1 MSEERLKEIK
11 DSLDTPVWILTQ
23 RIFAKSYMEIHL
35 QQELELYNEVVRLR
49 EIIKEAIKD
58 VEENQIQNEYTDRG
72 GFRVKENKW
81 WLEDSDIL
89 LGILKQY
96 NLTLEQL
103 GEINDNRTSPRN
115 STI

>member
-1 MSEERLKEIK
+1 MTEERLKEIK
-11 DSLDTPVWILTQ
+11 DSIDLQLEACKIFKQDNELTL
-23 RIFAKSYMEIHL
+23 E
-35 QQELELYNEVVRLR
+35 ELELYNEVVRLR

-103 GEINDNRTSPRN
+103 NGVENE
-115 STI
+115 